1 MIVPNFLF
9 QFHNLSHQDKVENK
23 NSVKLELKPIQ
34 KAHLQIHLLQCFPC
48 LQSSITKY
56 DNFLLERVKGA

>member
-1 MIVPNFLF
+1 M
-9 QFHNLSHQDKVENK
+9 
-23 NSVKLELKPIQ
+23 LELKPNQ

-56 DNFLLERVKGA
+56 DNFLFERVKGAQRARQVNTAYDAEFE